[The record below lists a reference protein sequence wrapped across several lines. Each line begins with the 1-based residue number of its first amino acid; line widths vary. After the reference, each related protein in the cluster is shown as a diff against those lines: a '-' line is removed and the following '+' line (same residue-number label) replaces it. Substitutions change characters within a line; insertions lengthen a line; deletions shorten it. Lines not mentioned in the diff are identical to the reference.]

1 MCVIEKS
8 PVIETR
14 RLVLRAPE
22 RADAPALARLANDFE
37 VVKMTGRMPFPYGL
51 DDAEAF
57 IGRCEQRDPRR
68 EAQFA
73 IEVEDEGYAGGLGF
87 FPNEDDQLEVGY
99 WVGRPFWGRGIATE
113 ALKGALTWAA
123 RDWKKRV
130 VFAGHFED
138 NAASAVVLAK
148 ADFLYT
154 GVVREMPSLAR
165 GETARSRMMVWLA

>member
-1 MCVIEKS
+1 MSTIEIS

-14 RLVLRAPE
+14 RLTLRAPA
-22 RADAPALARLANDFE
+22 RADAPAIAKLANDFE
-37 VVKMTGRMPFPYGL
+37 VTKMTGRMPFPYGL
-51 DDAEAF
+51 EDAEAF
-57 IGRCEQRDPRR
+57 ISRCEQRDASR

-87 FPNEDDQLEVGY
+87 FSNEEGKLEVGY
-99 WVGRPFWGRGIATE
+99 WLGRPFWGRGIATE
-113 ALKGALTWAA
+113 ALKGALVWAA
-123 RDWKKRV
+123 RDWKKRYV
-130 VFAGHFED
+130 MAGHFED
-138 NAASAVVLAK
+138 NPASAVVLAK